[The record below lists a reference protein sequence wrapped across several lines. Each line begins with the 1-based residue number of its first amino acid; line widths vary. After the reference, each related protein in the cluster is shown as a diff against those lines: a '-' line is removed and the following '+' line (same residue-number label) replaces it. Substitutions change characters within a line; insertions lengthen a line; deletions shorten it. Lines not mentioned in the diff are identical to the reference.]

1 MRTGSSP
8 TRHVSCKREQ
18 RLSPELPYR
27 RTSRE
32 IYDRTTSCT
41 STSRTRLD
49 RLAISC
55 CFRAKAVRLRHHA
68 NVQGNA
74 MSAQGAKA
82 RAINVLA
89 RRRAIRAQHGA
100 RHCIAHQGESMQ
112 GESWER
118 FAPGWAQISAR
129 PPLRILS
136 GTSSAWLHT
145 ALRITVP
152 PTLHAHRAPCG
163 RQKARTGPS
172 RAAAAQVRREHPRIR
187 RRPREGT
194 PRGTYGASVAC
205 SNRRTGLVGKSA
217 AQGQIAD

>member
-1 MRTGSSP
+1 VRTGSSP

-112 GESWER
+112 GESCVR
-118 FAPGWAQISAR
+118 LRTRMGSNFRSPSSSNSVRNFFSLAAHSPQNHCAAR
-129 PPLRILS
+129 PPR
-136 GTSSAWLHT
+136 
-145 ALRITVP
+145 
-152 PTLHAHRAPCG
+152 
-163 RQKARTGPS
+163 PS
-172 RAAAAQVRREHPRIR
+172 RPL
-187 RRPREGT
+187 RPE
-194 PRGTYGASVAC
+194 
-205 SNRRTGLVGKSA
+205 KSA
-217 AQGQIAD
+217 DGPVLRGSGAGAASTRGSADGRARARHV